1 MPKSAQDLINQYREV
16 LNPNKN
22 QVEYRRL
29 PDSRKVNENLPDQLT
44 RLSQSLAVAV
54 QNVNIP
60 GDFRARLTD
69 QQQALETLTSQIIS
83 DQPDMNEI
91 ENALNTLGGLGDL
104 LAEPYGPDGRTLYD
118 DVVSTNQ
125 SIGQDRL
132 DGNLNALSSDLHLGI
147 DTQRLHDH
155 QPMVHEVWENEAFS
169 TGWNLRTLNAFQ
181 SFVPNNSDEDR
192 YTEYLADD
200 DGALFAEEFDQADYG
215 VNGLNTTNPRSIHFE
230 GQYSADSVQA
240 RDKITSREKVAEALD
255 VQRSMSRTL
264 SREQSRRSD
273 ERTKR
278 YYGDLAYVTNPD
290 NGNYMEAAFRTPYT
304 TSLINMIRTL
314 AKPDKTSSAEQ
325 KMDLGLPLYEASYDL
340 FHSAMEEIR
349 VQYNRQRL
357 EKQPGGW
364 TQEKENEYL
373 RDLKAAH
380 EQTIRNF
387 DNFAQFDGLTD
398 GSIQKHFREKDLSQ
412 TVAKN
417 LEGEKRY
424 KDVTIGE
431 LRGEVQAMNNG
442 WSSNELS
449 VLGMIGAMEASAKVY
464 GKLGTP
470 QQAAEVSAFRDDL
483 EKLKQECFHTK
494 VTTTESK
501 RLIANRVKQFMD
513 SHQRTELQREIMSP
527 VKHMKGAF
535 DKAHSEITTAAAKE
549 LHNPINPDML
559 RDTDPAAYLRDLEQK
574 AVRSGNFSVYAAEVA
589 DMFAGKDNLPQDQ
602 QQALDQYWGTIQQKA
617 ETDPGFIR
625 NFADAMAQNQVK
637 AGAAL
642 EQAKQEMAG
651 AIRDGREPVDPMLGD
666 VRHIPEAA
674 RLIAGQKLESS
685 EMARQLSSAKNMT
698 ARMDGLFAAAP
709 LANYAEY
716 VTNAEKAYAN
726 DRTDGLSA
734 QEKNLYL
741 NLSKEE
747 PGQGLQQFGVQQTK
761 DPQTGAYTVTQAP
774 TKQQVLNELQSV
786 SAAIGTGMADG
797 NDYRFKMRGLH
808 TQVSSQN
815 GLLQRLETLQANRP
829 TGKYVDEQFVDVQTN
844 RPLKRSNANSGAFMN
859 MVDALK
865 KVNDLSEAN
874 STPLQ
879 VSQALENLDKA
890 AEAYQQKIAAQGI
903 FGAWTGKGQQR
914 LEMAGELREFVR
926 QQRSQFN
933 VYANGTA
940 LAPNEKIGEQYTKIN
955 IAIDELNREIQV
967 QNQAQQNQNQVNNVP
982 VNNAQQPAGE
992 QPNAEEVK
1000 APAQPKKGG
1009 VKEFATL
1016 DDFMQSLNTK
1026 QRPHLEEPAAK
1037 GQQRQRSSSIHRKQP
1052 ENKPDMNPSLP

>member
-29 PDSRKVNENLPDQLT
+29 PDSKKVNENLPDQLT
-44 RLSQSLAVAV
+44 RLSQSLVVAL

-60 GDFRARLTD
+60 GDFRARLAD
-69 QQQALETLTSQIIS
+69 QQQALETLTSQIVS

-104 LAEPYGPDGRTLYD
+104 LAESHGPDGRTVYD

-125 SIGQDRL
+125 SMGLGQDRL
-132 DGNLNALSSDLHLGI
+132 DDNLNVLSTNLHLGI

-155 QPMVHEVWENEAFS
+155 QPMVHEVWENEAIS
-169 TGWNLRTLNAFQ
+169 TGWSLRKFYNYQ
-181 SFVPNNSDEDR
+181 EMIPNNPNSQSYQNFMSDDNN
-192 YTEYLADD
+192 YI
-200 DGALFAEEFDQADYG
+200 GEFDQADYG
-215 VNGLNTTNPRSIHFE
+215 LNGMKVGGEVSFV
-230 GQYSADSVQA
+230 GQFDSDTATGEVKMA
-240 RDKITSREKVAEALD
+240 SREKVAEGRNL
-255 VQRSMSRTL
+255 QRAMSRDL
-264 SREQSRRSD
+264 LREQNRRSD

-278 YYGDLAYVTNPD
+278 YYGDLAYLTNPD
-290 NGNYMEAAFRTPYT
+290 NGNYMEAAYRTPYV
-304 TSLINMIRTL
+304 TSLMNMSRTV
-314 AKPDKTSSAEQ
+314 AQPSATGSVMQ
-325 KMDLGLPLYEASYDL
+325 KMDLGVPLYEASYDL
-340 FHSAMEEIR
+340 FHSATEEVR

-380 EQTIRNF
+380 ENVIRNF
-387 DNFAQFDGLTD
+387 DNFAQFDGRTD
-398 GSIQKHFREKDLSQ
+398 GSLTRHFLDIDLNQ
-412 TVAKN
+412 TVAKR
-417 LEGEKRY
+417 LSGAHRY
-424 KDVTIGE
+424 KDATVGE

-442 WSSNELS
+442 WSSNELP
-449 VLGMIGAMEASAKVY
+449 VLGMIGAIDASLKVY
-464 GKLGTP
+464 EKFGSP
-470 QQAAEVSAFRDDL
+470 QQAAGVMAFRDDL
-483 EKLKQECFHTK
+483 EKLKEECFHTK
-494 VTTTESK
+494 VTTAESK

-513 SHQRTELQREIMSP
+513 SHQENELQQEIMTP
-527 VKHMKGAF
+527 VKEMMGAF
-535 DKAHSEITTAAAKE
+535 NKAHSEITTAAAKE
-549 LHNPINPDML
+549 LHDPINLDVL
-559 RDTDPAAYLRDLEQK
+559 KDTDPAAYLRDLEQK

-685 EMARQLSSAKNMT
+685 EMARQFSSAKNMT

-716 VTNAEKAYAN
+716 VTNAEKVYAN
-726 DRTDGLSA
+726 DPTDGLSA
-734 QEKNLYL
+734 QEKNMYL

-747 PGQGLQQFGVQQTK
+747 PGEGLKAFGVQQTK

-797 NDYRFKMRGLH
+797 NDYRFKLRGLH

-955 IAIDELNREIQV
+955 LAIDDLNREIQV

-1052 ENKPDMNPSLP
+1052 ENKPDMNPNLP